1 MACWKNKHRLKNTE
15 TSFMTWMSIYSY
27 SMVIYT
33 TVFIYYGYII
43 FHYSMSIYIYIPRAS
58 MKNWRLS
65 QPNKLPIIRPCSS
78 HPGVDRIWKNP
89 EIFTKMGNILNYLLQ
104 DD

>member
-1 MACWKNKHRLKNTE
+1 
-15 TSFMTWMSIYSY
+15 
-27 SMVIYT
+27 
-33 TVFIYYGYII
+33 
-43 FHYSMSIYIYIPRAS
+43 

-65 QPNKLPIIRPCSS
+65 QPNKLPIIRPFSS